1 MPNGI
6 EISMRYVKGFI
17 FGALGT
23 LLGLALLA
31 VFFLIE
37 SYVKDERA
45 RGWLFIT
52 WTAVVGGIVG
62 ALFEAKG
69 A

>member
-1 MPNGI
+1 
-6 EISMRYVKGFI
+6 MRLLKGFI

-23 LLGLALLA
+23 LFGLALLG
-31 VFFLIE
+31 VFFLID
-37 SYVKDERA
+37 SYVKDERT
-45 RGWLFIT
+45 RGWLFLS

-69 A
+69 GDGS